1 MTILKL
7 QIGWSTSLKDKSLV
21 VVFPSIFSKN
31 KVPSLVM
38 NIKKILKIQNQKF
51 HKIRRDGDVVI
62 VEADDPV
69 FASSAI
75 NTLIGIRGIAIAKQ
89 VTNDFESIV
98 NSISKIGVDIFLKG
112 ERFLLEVEGYAKGF
126 VTKDIEIA
134 ATSSL
139 IEKTA
144 GTGIK
149 PGTNKKYDR
158 KLYVCL
164 TKLNA
169 YICIYYDNGL
179 GGIPNNSQNNKMV
192 CCVFDEL
199 SAVSCLETMKQGFD
213 VKIIVCYSKDS
224 ELLHLVKIIN
234 QIIRRTIKP
243 KVSLEFYRI
252 HINKKLIKTHRLMTE
267 ITAKIL
273 VQIAITNSAKRIS
286 LALSPLIYP
295 VDFVESLIKQVYS
308 KNLIPYFPLSGLDDN
323 VFETAKEIGL
333 EKYLSRIEKIGS
345 STFSNFKQSTKEIEK
360 IVKETIMS
368 KKTVLVNVG
377 PNNVHDILDEVRTDH

>member
-7 QIGWSTSLKDKSLV
+7 QTGWSTSLKDKILI

-31 KVPSLVM
+31 KVTSLVM

-51 HKIRRDGDVVI
+51 HKIRRDGDVII

-75 NTLIGIRGIAIAKQ
+75 NTLFGIKGVAIAKQ

-98 NSISKIGVDIFLKG
+98 NSISKVGVDVFLKG
-112 ERFLLEVEGYAKGF
+112 ERFLLRVEGHAKGF

-149 PGTNKKYDR
+149 PGTSKKYDR

-179 GGIPNNSQNNKMV
+179 GGIPNNSQNKKIV

-213 VKIIVCYSKDS
+213 VKIIICYSKDS

-234 QIIRRTIKP
+234 QIIRKTIKP

-252 HINKKLIKTHRLMTE
+252 HVNKKLPLLMLTE
-267 ITAKIL
+267 ITARIL
-273 VQIAITNSAKRIS
+273 VHVAIINNAGRIS
-286 LALSPLIYP
+286 LSLSPLIYP

-308 KNLIPYFPLSGLDDN
+308 KSLIPYFPLSGLDDN

-333 EKYLSRIEKIGS
+333 EKYLSRIEKLGGS
-345 STFSNFKQSTKEIEK
+345 NFSNFKQSTKEIEK
-360 IVKETIMS
+360 IVKETITR

-377 PNNVHDILDEVRTDH
+377 PNNVHDILDEVRSDH

>member
-1 MTILKL
+1 MKNEV
-7 QIGWSTSLKDKSLV
+7 LV
-21 VVFPSIFSKN
+21 IVFPSIFSKN
-31 KVPSLVM
+31 KVSSLM
-38 NIKKILKIQNQKF
+38 ANIKKVLKIQNQKF
-51 HKIRRDGDVVI
+51 YKIRKEDDVII

-75 NTLIGIRGIAIAKQ
+75 NTLFGIKGVAIAKQ
-89 VTNDFESIV
+89 VNNNFESIV
-98 NSISKIGVDIFLKG
+98 NGVSKAAADIFLKG
-112 ERFLLEVEGYAKGF
+112 ERFLLQIEGYAKGF
-126 VTKDIEIA
+126 TTKDIELA
-134 ATSSL
+134 ATSSV

-144 GTGIK
+144 GMGIK
-149 PGTNKKYDR
+149 PGTSKKYDR
-158 KLYVCL
+158 KLYVYL

-179 GGIPNNSQNNKMV
+179 GGVPNNSQNKEIV
-192 CCVFDEL
+192 CCIFDEL

-243 KVSLEFYRI
+243 KVSLEFYRM
-252 HINKKLIKTHRLMTE
+252 HINKKLPPLMLTE

-273 VQIAITNSAKRIS
+273 VQIAITDSTKRIS

-333 EKYLSRIEKIGS
+333 EKYLSRIEKLGGS
-345 STFSNFKQSTKEIEK
+345 NFSNFKQSTKEIEK

-368 KKTVLVNVG
+368 KKIVLVNVG